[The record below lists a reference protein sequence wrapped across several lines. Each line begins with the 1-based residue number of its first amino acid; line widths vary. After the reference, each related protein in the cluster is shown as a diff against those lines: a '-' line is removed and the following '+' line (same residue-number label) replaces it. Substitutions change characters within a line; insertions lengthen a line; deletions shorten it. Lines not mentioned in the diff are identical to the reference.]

1 MTKDVFD
8 RGGRMALSQ
17 LLLATALLSLPCV
30 AAAAE
35 DLTVLFT
42 GDVRGSY
49 AGCDCR
55 DQPLGGVAQRAF
67 LVGEVRA
74 EGSPTLVLDAGNLL
88 FRSPVGLGDDAE
100 AWRRADAL
108 LLMDAYSLMGVDAV
122 NVGVHDLAAGLEY
135 LQKLQGRSAFPL
147 LSTNL
152 IDPGTERPV
161 FTPVLHLDRAG
172 VRAAVIGLLPGDMEG
187 RGYRTEDPLATA
199 KVAVA
204 AAREQGA
211 ELIILLS
218 ALDPDTEKRIARRVR
233 GVDLILSAG
242 SRSRTETAI
251 RIRDAAVV
259 HAGGRGK
266 YLGRVVLDRSAD
278 GPERLTSTLM
288 PVESG
293 GPVDEDVFELVQ
305 ETELRHQSPEFLEA
319 GDAAVPP

>member
-1 MTKDVFD
+1 
-8 RGGRMALSQ
+8 MAKVTRLQGASVAGA
-17 LLLATALLSLPCV
+17 LWIAVLTAVP
-30 AAAAE
+30 AAAE

-67 LVGEVRA
+67 LVGEVRRS
-74 EGSPTLVLDAGNLL
+74 GVPTLVLDAGNLL
-88 FRSPVGLGDDAE
+88 FRSPLGLGDDAE
-100 AWRRADAL
+100 AWRRADAM
-108 LLMDAYSLMGVDAV
+108 LLMDAYALMGVDAV
-122 NVGVHDLAAGLEY
+122 NVGPHDLAAGLEY

-152 IDPGTERPV
+152 VDPETGRPV

-172 VRAAVIGLLPGDMEG
+172 VRAVVIGLLPGDMEG
-187 RGYRTEDPLATA
+187 RGYRTSDPVATA
-199 KVAVA
+199 KAAVA
-204 AAREQGA
+204 DARDQGA

-218 ALDPDTEKRIARRVR
+218 ALDPDTEAKLARRVR
-233 GVDLILSAG
+233 GVDLILSSGKRA
-242 SRSRTETAI
+242 RTDAALW
-251 RIRDAAVV
+251 IRDAAVV

-266 YLGRVVLDRSAD
+266 YVGRVTYDRAARGRD
-278 GPERLTSTLM
+278 RLAATTM
-288 PVESG
+288 PVETG

-319 GDAAVPP
+319 GKEAVPP